1 MNSTTLSLHRLDEET
16 GAKSVTEPFVAL
28 LASHRAIGWRSIHGA
43 YNIRGAK
50 SKPDEDR
57 CQRYSGRASSTMT
70 IAPTTLIDFP
80 REKNN
85 KTGLRRPLDS
95 HSMGPTN
102 YSRLRCLVF
111 KEQADSI
118 WSPNGPKF
126 VPPLGRTWVLATKVL
141 YHRAP
146 GASSES
152 RTVPVSRSLG

>member
-1 MNSTTLSLHRLDEET
+1 
-16 GAKSVTEPFVAL
+16 
-28 LASHRAIGWRSIHGA
+28 
-43 YNIRGAK
+43 
-50 SKPDEDR
+50 
-57 CQRYSGRASSTMT
+57 MT
-70 IAPTTLIDFP
+70 IAPTTFIDFP

-126 VPPLGRTWVLATKVL
+126 VPPIGRTWVLATKVL
-141 YHRAP
+141 YHRGRGP
-146 GASSES
+146 SSES
-152 RTVPVSRSLG
+152 RTVLGVPLTTLQERFLAAFTSPAIPPTDGLCGRVAFPYLPEQTT